1 MRVNLK
7 ANEIILKAADTRH
20 YINDMKVLGKLI
32 LTNQRIYFLTVE
44 TEKGRVILELEPE
57 AISEVYEFKNRILFS
72 NGLCLLT
79 HDGKELKFEVKDRD
93 SWAEMIAKII

>member
-7 ANEIILKAADTRH
+7 SNEVILRASDTRH

-32 LTNQRIYFLTVE
+32 LTNQRLYFTTLE
-44 TEKGRVILELEPE
+44 TDKGRVILELEPK
-57 AISEVYEFKNRILFS
+57 AISEVYEFNNRILFP

-79 HDGKELKFEVKDRD
+79 YDGRELKFELKKRN
-93 SWAEMIAKII
+93 SWAEMIAKIL

>member
-7 ANEIILKAADTRH
+7 ANEVILKASDTRH

-32 LTNQRIYFLTVE
+32 LTNQRLYFTTVE
-44 TEKGRVILELEPE
+44 TDRGRVILELEPT
-57 AISEVYEFKNRILFS
+57 AISEVYEFNNRILFP

-79 HDGKELKFEVKDRD
+79 HDGRELKFEVSKRNA
-93 SWAEMIAKII
+93 WAQMIAKII

>member
-7 ANEIILKAADTRH
+7 ANETIVKAADTRH

-32 LTNQRIYFLTVE
+32 LTNQRLYFTTIE
-44 TEKGRVILELEPE
+44 TEHGRVILELEPQ
-57 AISEVYEFKNRILFS
+57 AISEVYEFNNRFLFP

-79 HDGKELKFEVKDRD
+79 HDGRELKFEVKNRN
-93 SWAEMIAKII
+93 SWAQQIARII

>member
-7 ANEIILKAADTRH
+7 ANETILKAADTRH

-32 LTNQRIYFLTVE
+32 LTNQRLYFTTVE
-44 TEKGRVILELEPE
+44 TNRGRVILELEPK
-57 AISEVYEFKNRILFS
+57 AISEVYEFNNRYLFP

-79 HDGKELKFEVKDRD
+79 HDGRELKFEIRQRNT
-93 SWAEMIAKII
+93 WAEAIARVI